1 MVSISATTPP
11 AALSRLTSPGWPDL
25 LATVNVWVPARAE
38 VQSGA
43 HWVPVTVTA
52 VVVAAL
58 ADGSTAI
65 AAAAAS
71 AGTSISTPATAHGR
85 RAASRSHWAAAQRRP
100 GGPAGAGAGTGAA
113 GDAAAWAA
121 GAVRADAVWAADAA

>member
-11 AALSRLTSPGWPDL
+11 AALVRLISPGWPDL
-25 LATVNVWVPARAE
+25 LATVNVWVPARAD

-43 HWVPVTVTA
+43 HWVLVIVTA
-52 VVVAAL
+52 VMAAAL

-71 AGTSISTPATAHGR
+71 AGTRISTPATAHGR
-85 RAASRSHWAAAQRRP
+85 RAASRSHCADAQRRP
-100 GGPAGAGAGTGAA
+100 GGPAGAGAGDGAV
-113 GDAAAWAA
+113 GDAA
-121 GAVRADAVWAADAA
+121 

>member
-25 LATVNVWVPARAE
+25 LATVNVWVPAWAE
-38 VQSGA
+38 VQPGA

-71 AGTSISTPATAHGR
+71 AGTSISTPATAHGPGR
-85 RAASRSHWAAAQRRP
+85 PAAPTGPTSSGGRTARP
-100 GGPAGAGAGTGAA
+100 GP
-113 GDAAAWAA
+113 
-121 GAVRADAVWAADAA
+121 